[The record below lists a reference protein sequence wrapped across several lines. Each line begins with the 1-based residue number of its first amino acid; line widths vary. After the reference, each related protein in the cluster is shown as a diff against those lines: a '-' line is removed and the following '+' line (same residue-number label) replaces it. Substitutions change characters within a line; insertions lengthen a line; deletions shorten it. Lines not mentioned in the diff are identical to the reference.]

1 MVFYLWFSGYSG
13 WNPKILIKRIYE
25 VFLVIKHR
33 FFFPSLVHLFNL
45 SLIKQGL
52 IQESLMKKKK
62 YKQVEIE
69 QVSRIRN

>member
-1 MVFYLWFSGYSG
+1 MDY
-13 WNPKILIKRIYE
+13 
-25 VFLVIKHR
+25 
-33 FFFPSLVHLFNL
+33 FFFPSLVLLFNL

-52 IQESLMKKKK
+52 TQESLMKKKK